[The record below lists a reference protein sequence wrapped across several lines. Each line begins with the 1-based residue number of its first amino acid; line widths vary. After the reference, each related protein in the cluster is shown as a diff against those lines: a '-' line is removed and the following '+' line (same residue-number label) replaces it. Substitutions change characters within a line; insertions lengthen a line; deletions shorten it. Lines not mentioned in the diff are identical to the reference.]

1 MTSRIFILALVILTV
16 FASTVF
22 ASTAFADD
30 VLVEEMRPQPFYYS
44 FTGTVKEIQEQ
55 ENGYI
60 RVFIVDEEG
69 LEANF
74 MLSEDTFYLDDVKIT
89 VGKEITGY
97 YEAGRPMILIYP
109 PQYTIDIVS
118 PVYEDIFVKVDKF
131 DSNLLSKD
139 GMLKL
144 NISETTEI
152 LWENNVTMNWF
163 AKPSIEDLEH
173 ALSNRKLIV
182 FYDVTTRSIP
192 PQTSPKKVLVLSEQ
206 EIDPILIMV
215 DGTLVEAPEAYI
227 NEDNIVMVPIRAISE
242 LLGYEVTWNN
252 DERSVSIGSDI
263 YLKIGEN
270 KYTFS
275 ESQVELETAPIIKND
290 YTYVPLSFFKQIS
303 NVYEETLF
311 QHNIV
316 ISNEPL
322 TGH

>member
-1 MTSRIFILALVILTV
+1 MTSRILILALVIL
-16 FASTVF
+16 TVF

-30 VLVEEMRPQPFYYS
+30 VLVEEMEPQPFYYS
-44 FTGTVKEIQEQ
+44 FTGTVKEIQKQ

-74 MLSEDTFYLDDVKIT
+74 ILSENTFYLDDVKIT

-109 PQYTIDIVS
+109 PQYTIDIVA
-118 PVYEDIFVKVDKF
+118 PVYEDIFIKVDKF

-152 LWENNVTMNWF
+152 LWENGITMNWF

-192 PQTSPKKVLVLSEQ
+192 PQTSPKKVLVISQQ
-206 EIDPILIMV
+206 EVDPILIMAN
-215 DGTLVEAPEAYI
+215 GTLVEAPEAYI
-227 NEDNIVMVPIRAISE
+227 SEDNIVMVPIRAISE
-242 LLGYEVTWNN
+242 VLGYEVTW
-252 DERSVSIGSDI
+252 
-263 YLKIGEN
+263 K
-270 KYTFS
+270 
-275 ESQVELETAPIIKND
+275 
-290 YTYVPLSFFKQIS
+290 
-303 NVYEETLF
+303 LF
-311 QHNIV
+311 QTIQGFLLCNV
-316 ISNEPL
+316 
-322 TGH
+322 